1 LLLTIMTWIHGVIVH
16 ISPSWAW
23 GWAIILTT
31 LSLKTFFIPFTLAAS
46 RSSKRMQKI
55 MPLVTASRE
64 KFKDNPAKAQEA
76 MMKIYKENKVN
87 PIGGCIPI
95 LITIPFFM
103 GFFSMLQSTAELRF
117 APFLWANNLAAPD
130 TIFSFGVFQL
140 PLLGLTHLNINIL
153 PILMGAT
160 MIYQMKLTPTPSA
173 DPAQA
178 SMMKFMPWMFALFCY
193 NFAAALALY
202 STVNGL
208 FTIVQQKIIN
218 NMPEPEMPNVPAPAG
233 GMKNVTPKKK

>member
-1 LLLTIMTWIHGVIVH
+1 
-16 ISPSWAW
+16 
-23 GWAIILTT
+23 
-31 LSLKTFFIPFTLAAS
+31 
-46 RSSKRMQKI
+46 
-55 MPLVTASRE
+55 
-64 KFKDNPAKAQEA
+64 
-76 MMKIYKENKVN
+76 
-87 PIGGCIPI
+87 
-95 LITIPFFM
+95 M

-117 APFLWANNLAAPD
+117 ASFLWANNLAAPD
-130 TIFSFGVFQL
+130 TIFSFGVVSL

-153 PILMGAT
+153 PVLMGAT

-178 SMMKFMPWMFALFCY
+178 TMMKFMPWMFALFCY

-218 NMPEPEMPNVPAPAG
+218 NMPEPDMPNIPATAG
-233 GMKNVTPKKK
+233 VMKNVTPKKK